1 MSFILIIDCEFT
13 GPNMVK
19 NAMINLGAVFMK
31 VEEKKTLKKIELMI
45 NIPQGKEWD
54 KETRKWFESNH
65 TTINLLKVIDENR
78 GMDIKSAMND
88 FYSFI
93 IECTKMSDQQLTIA
107 GDHIDIDAGWINYY
121 LAQADIKPL
130 HLITGKL
137 SHLVDISSYHKGIA
151 NVTHQ
156 NVLEFEQYANK
167 KFHHQESV
175 MQYLQIT
182 ERSPKIYTH
191 IASDDAENIGEN
203 HCIVLN
209 HLAFK
214 NEHERQYYPSTSYK
228 QQQYYY
234 SPYMTHSIIPSIPFI
249 SPSVF
254 GSEETLQKMYSGGYP
269 PLNKVL
275 LNSNIT
281 KRKFPSPH
289 NNQKK
294 TFSSENDNNN
304 IITPEKNNQ
313 NVSSFSSSSNSLKFE
328 T

>member
-31 VEEKKTLKKIELMI
+31 VEEKKTIKKIELII
-45 NIPQGKEWD
+45 NIPEGKEWD

-65 TTINLLKVIDENR
+65 GTANVLKTVDSNM
-78 GMDIKSAMND
+78 GMELKTAMND

-93 IECTKMSDQQLTIA
+93 IECTKISDQQLTIA

-121 LAQADIKPL
+121 LALSDIKPL

-175 MQYLQIT
+175 MRYLQIT
-182 ERSPKIYTH
+182 ERSSKSYTH
-191 IASDDAENIGEN
+191 NASDDAENIGEN

-209 HLAFK
+209 HIAFK
-214 NEHERQYYPSTSYK
+214 NDHERMPYSFFPSHPFSNF
-228 QQQYYY
+228 
-234 SPYMTHSIIPSIPFI
+234 SPYIGPSIQNPFFLHQGE
-249 SPSVF
+249 SVF
-254 GSEETLQKMYSGGYP
+254 GSEEILQKMYAGNYP
-269 PLNKVL
+269 ALNRVL
-275 LNSNIT
+275 LNSALM
-281 KRKFPSPH
+281 KRKFPSPQK
-289 NNQKK
+289 NQQY
-294 TFSSENDNNN
+294 SENQTKNEN
-304 IITPEKNNQ
+304 KNNHG
-313 NVSSFSSSSNSLKFE
+313 VFSASPPSFK